1 MPDQPRSE
9 RETQNRV
16 VALFT
21 DKSRSDWLGYRYL
34 GKWDK
39 RERNRPVETEILR
52 NNLVARGYSSVH
64 ISAALERLQTAADT
78 TGVTLYHANLRTY
91 QLLRY
96 GVEVAIAAGRPH
108 ETVHLVDWE
117 HPEANDFALAEEVTL
132 RGGYDRRPDLVL
144 YVNGI
149 AMAVIALKRSSVEVT
164 DGIRQLITNQE
175 EIFNKEF
182 FSTVQFLFAGS
193 DSQGLRYG
201 TVTSREEF
209 FVEWK
214 AAAVAGPPATG
225 ALLDRPLAEMCDKAR
240 LLHLVRNCI
249 LFDNGIKEGAASA
262 PVCGSES
269 RAGAHKEAR
278 RRGDLA
284 YAGQRQEHPDGDAG
298 QVAAGA

>member
-1 MPDQPRSE
+1 MPDRPRSE

-21 DKSRSDWLGYRYL
+21 DKSRPDWLGYRYL

-52 NNLVARGYSSVH
+52 ANLAARGYSSVH
-64 ISAALERLQTAADT
+64 ISAALERLHTAADT
-78 TGVTLYHANLRTY
+78 TGVTLYQANLRTY

-132 RGGYDRRPDLVL
+132 RGGYERRPDLVL
-144 YVNGI
+144 YVNGL
-149 AMAVIALKRSSVEVT
+149 AMAVIELKRSSVEVT

-182 FSTVQFLFAGS
+182 FSTVLPFLRSTLSTRRLQTSEALIPCLYATRVIAHSRWPLAFAALRTESNSAGS
-193 DSQGLRYG
+193 R
-201 TVTSREEF
+201 
-209 FVEWK
+209 
-214 AAAVAGPPATG
+214 
-225 ALLDRPLAEMCDKAR
+225 C
-240 LLHLVRNCI
+240 
-249 LFDNGIKEGAASA
+249 GIDIPGCL
-262 PVCGSES
+262 PV
-269 RAGAHKEAR
+269 
-278 RRGDLA
+278 
-284 YAGQRQEHPDGDAG
+284 
-298 QVAAGA
+298 V